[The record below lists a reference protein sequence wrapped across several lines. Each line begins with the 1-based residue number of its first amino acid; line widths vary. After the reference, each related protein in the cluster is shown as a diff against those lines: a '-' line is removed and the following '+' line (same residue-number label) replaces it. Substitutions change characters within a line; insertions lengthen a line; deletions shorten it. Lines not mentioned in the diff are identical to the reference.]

1 MRGAAFAKR
10 TDAQPSEAGKSLSKR
25 RGAVIIQPSSPSDL
39 SPSMAQLSIDDR
51 SPLDSSAA
59 PTIVPGRRA
68 RARWLPAAA
77 LLAPSLLFLIAFT
90 YWPIARVVTESL
102 IVGRFADHAFG
113 LGNYQRLF
121 ADPHFARAAWN
132 NLAYA
137 AGTIVPSLC
146 LALAF
151 ALALRESTRLN
162 AVLRALVVM
171 PLLIPLVAAAAL
183 FSFILL
189 PGDGLLDFYLARF
202 GLGMVNWLGDPD
214 LALGSVIAITVWKN
228 TGYYMLFFLAG
239 LAGVPQD
246 LLDAATIDGAG
257 AWRRFRAITLPLLGP
272 TFGFVVPIA
281 LLNALT
287 QIDHVITVTQG
298 GPSDATN
305 LLLYYIYQQAA
316 QNYDTGLASSAT
328 VLSVGALLALSIIS
342 FRTLERGIHYES

>member
-1 MRGAAFAKR
+1 
-10 TDAQPSEAGKSLSKR
+10 
-25 RGAVIIQPSSPSDL
+25 
-39 SPSMAQLSIDDR
+39 
-51 SPLDSSAA
+51 
-59 PTIVPGRRA
+59 
-68 RARWLPAAA
+68 
-77 LLAPSLLFLIAFT
+77 LIAFT
-90 YWPIARVVTESL
+90 YWPIVRVLAESFV
-102 IVGRFADHAFG
+102 VGRFADHQAG

-132 NLAYA
+132 NAVYA

-146 LALAF
+146 LALLF
-151 ALALRESTRLN
+151 ALALRETTRLN
-162 AVLRALVVM
+162 AVLRTLLVM

-183 FSFILL
+183 FTFILL
-189 PGDGLLDFYLARF
+189 PADGLVDFYLARL

-214 LALGSVIAITVWKN
+214 LALGSIIAITVWKN

-257 AWRRFRAITLPLLGP
+257 AMRRFRAVTLPLLGP
-272 TFGFVVPIA
+272 TFGFVLPIA

-287 QIDHVITVTQG
+287 QIDHVIMVTQG

-316 QNYDTGLASSAT
+316 QNYDTGLASAAT
-328 VLSVGALLALSIIS
+328 VISVAALLSLSFIS
-342 FRTLERGIHYES
+342 FRALERGIHYES